1 MPYSKALADRVR
13 VVLGPRPGLTEKRM
27 FGGICFLLNGNMI
40 GGIAGEELMLRL
52 GPDETPRAL
61 EEPNTREMDFTGR
74 PMKNFVVVERDG
86 TRSDE
91 ELSAWLERGVAF
103 AASLPPK

>member
-61 EEPNTREMDFTGR
+61 EEPHTREMDFTGR
-74 PMKNFVVVERDG
+74 PMKNFVVIEHDG
-86 TRSDE
+86 LARAED
-91 ELSAWLERGVAF
+91 LARWLDRGVAF